1 MKKSEQVTWPD
12 GTSPYP
18 GLEWFDQDYAP
29 LFFGRDREV
38 TELVGKLSE
47 PGGRFL
53 IISGASG
60 SGKSSFVA
68 AGLWRALMKEGRLPG
83 SQAWKWLRI
92 TPAADNRGPFA
103 SLAAGVHHLFPKV
116 TARMDDLARGLAS
129 DPTAFLTH
137 IIPQLS
143 QGQDVVLFVDQLEE
157 LFTQA
162 FPSVVGGLFAALNE
176 RASGLELGPERQQAM
191 EEVWQQRAGQFD
203 GPFSQ
208 DRVQLLD
215 EGAGPIH
222 WKQTIGQFCQ
232 SVREIENLPDLWA
245 GNDGPSYLASHSVTA
260 ALDQMVLALREI
272 NRLHFQE

>member
-162 FPSVVGGLFAALNE
+162 FPSVVGGVCSRRSMNAPVGWSLARSGSRRWKRCGSSGRGNSTSLFHKIVVSFLMK
-176 RASGLELGPERQQAM
+176 GLGRLTGSRRSA
-191 EEVWQQRAGQFD
+191 D
-203 GPFSQ
+203 
-208 DRVQLLD
+208 
-215 EGAGPIH
+215 
-222 WKQTIGQFCQ
+222 
-232 SVREIENLPDLWA
+232 SVRTCE
-245 GNDGPSYLASHSVTA
+245 
-260 ALDQMVLALREI
+260 Q
-272 NRLHFQE
+272 